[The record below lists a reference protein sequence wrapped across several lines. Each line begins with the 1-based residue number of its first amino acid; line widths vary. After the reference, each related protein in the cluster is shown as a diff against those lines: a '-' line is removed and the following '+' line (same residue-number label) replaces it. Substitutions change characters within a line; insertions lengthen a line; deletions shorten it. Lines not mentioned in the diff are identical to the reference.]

1 MMGSATM
8 HTTRAF
14 KNGNSQAV
22 RIPAAIAYP
31 DMDTELEIERIG
43 DELRLRPVRYDLG
56 DVLSIFASF
65 SEDFMRE
72 GRGRQEQLPRET
84 L

>member
-1 MMGSATM
+1 MQ
-8 HTTRAF
+8 TTRAF

-31 DMDTELEIERIG
+31 DMDMELEIERIG
-43 DELRLRPVRYDLG
+43 DELRLRPVRHDLG

-65 SEDFMRE
+65 SKDFMQE
-72 GRGRQEQLPRET
+72 GRGSQEQSPRKA

>member
-1 MMGSATM
+1 ML
-8 HTTRAF
+8 TTRAF

-43 DELRLRPVRYDLG
+43 DELRLRPVRHDLG

-65 SEDFMRE
+65 SEDFMQE
-72 GRGRQEQLPRET
+72 GRGSQEQSPRQA

>member
-1 MMGSATM
+1 MQ
-8 HTTRAF
+8 TTRAF

-31 DMDTELEIERIG
+31 EMNMELEIERIG
-43 DELRLRPVRYDLG
+43 DELRLRPVRDNLG

-65 SEDFMRE
+65 SDDFMQE
-72 GRGRQEQLPRET
+72 GRGSQEQASRDAL
-84 L
+84 

>member
-1 MMGSATM
+1 MQL
-8 HTTRAF
+8 TRAF

-22 RIPAAIAYP
+22 RIPAAMAYP
-31 DMDTELEIERIG
+31 EMNMELEIERIG
-43 DELRLRPVRYDLG
+43 DELRLRPARHGLE

-65 SEDFMRE
+65 SDDFMQE
-72 GRGRQEQLPRET
+72 GRGSQEQSPRDA

>member
-1 MMGSATM
+1 MQ
-8 HTTRAF
+8 TTRVF

-31 DMDTELEIERIG
+31 DTEMELEIERIG
-43 DELRLRPVRYDLG
+43 DELRLRPVRHDLS

-65 SEDFMRE
+65 SGDFMRE
-72 GRGRQEQLPRET
+72 GRGSQEQLPREA

>member
-1 MMGSATM
+1 MQ
-8 HTTRAF
+8 TTRVF

-31 DMDTELEIERIG
+31 DMEMELEIERIG
-43 DELRLRPVRYDLG
+43 DELRLRPVRHDLG

-65 SEDFMRE
+65 SEEFMQD
-72 GRGRQEQLPRET
+72 GRGDQEQSPREA

>member
-1 MMGSATM
+1 M

-31 DMDTELEIERIG
+31 EMNMELEIERIG
-43 DELRLRPVRYDLG
+43 DELRLRPVRDNLG

-65 SEDFMRE
+65 SDDFMQD
-72 GRGRQEQLPRET
+72 GRGSQQQSPRDA

>member
-1 MMGSATM
+1 MQL
-8 HTTRAF
+8 TRAF

-31 DMDTELEIERIG
+31 EMNMELEIERIG
-43 DELRLRPVRYDLG
+43 DELRLRPVRDNLG

-65 SEDFMRE
+65 SDDFMQE
-72 GRGRQEQLPRET
+72 GRGSQEQSPRDA

>member
-1 MMGSATM
+1 MQ
-8 HTTRAF
+8 TTRAF
-14 KNGNSQAV
+14 KNGDYQAV

-31 DMDTELEIERIG
+31 DMEMELEIERIG
-43 DELRLRPVRYDLG
+43 DELRLRPVRDNLG

-65 SEDFMRE
+65 SGGFMQE
-72 GRGRQEQLPRET
+72 GRGCQEQSPRET